1 MTIESPKEL
10 SPEQLNKALTEAF
23 RLFHFVVNEAAVMK
37 DEKSRNE
44 ILQAIASCMTAIT
57 AQAVF
62 TLYRDHTQALDE
74 VHKQAKSAVTFLKK
88 KHFAGK
94 VFRTE
99 GDSNAIH

>member
-23 RLFHFVVNEAAVMK
+23 RLFHFVVNEAAVIK
-37 DEKSRNE
+37 DEKLRNKTF
-44 ILQAIASCMTAIT
+44 QDIASCMTAIT

-74 VHKQAKSAVTFLKK
+74 VYKQAKSAVAFLKK
-88 KHFAGK
+88 KRINDK
-94 VFRTE
+94 VFQSESKGTLQ
-99 GDSNAIH
+99 